1 MLTRTSAPT
10 PVCGDTASFPDPN
23 GVPIIGIV
31 VAAGA
36 DTVTIATPYG
46 TSHTV
51 PTTSCRVHTAPGTRL
66 AQTPQSWSWH

>member
-1 MLTRTSAPT
+1 MSRTIPT
-10 PVCGDTASFPDPN
+10 LGDTASFPDPN
-23 GVPIIGIV
+23 GVPILGIV
-31 VAAGA
+31 VATGA
-36 DTVTIATPYG
+36 STITIATPYA